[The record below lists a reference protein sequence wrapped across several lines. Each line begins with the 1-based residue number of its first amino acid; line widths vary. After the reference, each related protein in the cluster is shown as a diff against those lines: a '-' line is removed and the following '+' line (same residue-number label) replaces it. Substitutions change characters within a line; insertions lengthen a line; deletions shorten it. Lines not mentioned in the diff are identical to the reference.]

1 METLENIHHF
11 KARLDAL
18 ERAIAAQP
26 QPDVPIAHR
35 FVPGLYIREMSLKA
49 GMILT
54 SMKHLT
60 EHAFVLSDG
69 IVMVT
74 SETEGSVTYEAPF
87 TGVTKAGTRR
97 AMYAVT
103 DVVWSTF
110 HVTEETDV
118 EKILE
123 KIVAPNTNLPADY
136 DIGWRRS
143 LPNQLPSR
151 PCPLLQPSLS

>member
-1 METLENIHHF
+1 METLETSHDF
-11 KARLDAL
+11 KSRLDAL
-18 ERAIAAQP
+18 ELAIAAQP
-26 QPDVPIAHR
+26 QPDVPITHR
-35 FVPGLYIREMSLKA
+35 FVPGLYIREMRLTA

-54 SMKHLT
+54 SMQHLT

-69 IVMVT
+69 MVMVT

-87 TGVTKAGTRR
+87 TGVTMAGTRR

-143 LPNQLPSR
+143 LPKQISET
-151 PCPLLQPSLS
+151 PCPPLQPSLS